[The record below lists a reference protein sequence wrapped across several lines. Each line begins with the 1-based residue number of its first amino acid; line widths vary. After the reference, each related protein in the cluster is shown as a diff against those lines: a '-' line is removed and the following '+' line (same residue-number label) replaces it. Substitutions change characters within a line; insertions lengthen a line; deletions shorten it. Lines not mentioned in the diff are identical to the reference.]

1 MDMTATPDKT
11 GCCSQTAT
19 NAQHRA
25 NNPGGHTPVLPQ
37 QIAHRATHGETGC
50 FLLAVPF
57 FTIISFLGERK
68 HDLQMPLKTGCYSQT
83 ATKAQHRANNLDGYT
98 PVFAQQFAHGATRG
112 ETGEKNTF
120 HSATGVFSNERNC
133 FSLFGVANFEQPYR
147 SVFTIHYV
155 YSKKGVCYRQI

>member
-1 MDMTATPDKT
+1 
-11 GCCSQTAT
+11 
-19 NAQHRA
+19 
-25 NNPGGHTPVLPQ
+25 
-37 QIAHRATHGETGC
+37 
-50 FLLAVPF
+50 
-57 FTIISFLGERK
+57 
-68 HDLQMPLKTGCYSQT
+68 MPLKTGCYSQT

-155 YSKKGVCYRQI
+155 YSKKGVCYRQIWI